1 MVRPV
6 PSGRLPGAVETLV
19 AVGGDQEWPGLAGH
33 RADDNGTHSAPYRN
47 TATRRQSPGP
57 ALVTVKLRAAPN
69 TAARRPRAFRR
80 PPPKPC
86 HLLTQILELAHVL
99 RIDLTLAGDNAVVI
113 GLAVLGLAPR
123 ERRIAIL
130 FGIIAPTVIRI
141 ELAVVALRLLAIIG
155 LTLGRR
161 AAAAQGVLADVSR
174 AEGPGEPA
182 RRLRHLARRPL
193 PGKLRRV
200 IIRIVLADL
209 SMSLDN
215 VLAVAVAAGQHI
227 WVLVTG
233 RAVSVLLMGAAA
245 SLVAR
250 LLERFRWIAW
260 IGLLI
265 VLGVSIE
272 LIVKSSHQVL
282 PLLENAS

>member
-1 MVRPV
+1 M
-6 PSGRLPGAVETLV
+6 
-19 AVGGDQEWPGLAGH
+19 
-33 RADDNGTHSAPYRN
+33 
-47 TATRRQSPGP
+47 
-57 ALVTVKLRAAPN
+57 
-69 TAARRPRAFRR
+69 
-80 PPPKPC
+80 
-86 HLLTQILELAHVL
+86 L